1 MRGTTLA
8 LFDEPVIAVTVC
20 IRRLCANAMQ
30 SCRGRV
36 LMAKLIY
43 MAALAL
49 ALGASALVQLN
60 TYTEIDSL
68 AAVGGASTDAA
79 PLF

>member
-1 MRGTTLA
+1 
-8 LFDEPVIAVTVC
+8 
-20 IRRLCANAMQ
+20 
-30 SCRGRV
+30 
-36 LMAKLIY
+36 MAKFIY

-49 ALGASALVQLN
+49 ALGASAFVQLN
-60 TYTEIDSL
+60 TYTETEIDSL

>member
-1 MRGTTLA
+1 
-8 LFDEPVIAVTVC
+8 
-20 IRRLCANAMQ
+20 
-30 SCRGRV
+30 
-36 LMAKLIY
+36 MAKLIY

-49 ALGASALVQLN
+49 ALGASAFVQLN

-79 PLF
+79 PLS